1 MFRITIFFLVFL
13 LLSFKCDKG
22 LVPPE
27 SEESE
32 IEFPVK
38 PLGGDLVGEWVP
50 SEVDP
55 VEAGVMDESLLPD
68 FVDSLIISST
78 LEGNFKF
85 YVNEQCSIYAELTF
99 NPKVYLQG
107 LPVPLELTIGDTITA
122 TGDYEIV
129 DENILCLPVQT
140 SRFDLDTL
148 GFTSS
153 EDRLDLI
160 TPYITFSYE
169 DLMEFPIYLIFHL
182 TRKSQSSSQ
191 KGQIVSKSF
200 KL

>member
-1 MFRITIFFLVFL
+1 MFRVTIFFLVFL

-22 LVPPE
+22 LIPPE
-27 SEESE
+27 SKVSE